1 MVELVLVG
9 VDALRVAAVFVGA
22 TFLYLGCILFSFGT
36 QLEVDVSRV
45 NAF

>member
-9 VDALRVAAVFVGA
+9 VDALRVAAIFVGA
-22 TFLYLGCILFSFGT
+22 AFLYLARILFPFGT